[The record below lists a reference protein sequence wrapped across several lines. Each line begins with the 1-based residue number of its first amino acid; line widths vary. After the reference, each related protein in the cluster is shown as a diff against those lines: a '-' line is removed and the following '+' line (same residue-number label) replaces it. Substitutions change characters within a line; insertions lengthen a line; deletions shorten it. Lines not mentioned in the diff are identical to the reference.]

1 MASVLNC
8 HKTNRETKNHY
19 NATNHHE
26 KTASNHRYKTASN
39 APVTLFDTCTAMGL
53 VEPHLLW
60 LVTSVIPSSI
70 PSSKITTK
78 KHKHICKLLHIICG
92 TMLKQLFI
100 HCIILR
106 KQRVEGVHS
115 RMNYNKCK
123 NAKNLREILCISFYN
138 IETVFRLNFVKVLTA
153 DIQTDFLPFVN
164 NKSITHNNNQ

>member
-1 MASVLNC
+1 
-8 HKTNRETKNHY
+8 
-19 NATNHHE
+19 
-26 KTASNHRYKTASN
+26 
-39 APVTLFDTCTAMGL
+39 
-53 VEPHLLW
+53 
-60 LVTSVIPSSI
+60 
-70 PSSKITTK
+70 
-78 KHKHICKLLHIICG
+78 
-92 TMLKQLFI
+92 MLKQLFI